1 MFRRT
6 TLFGVCLT
14 LIFLVLVLWKIDL
27 DKLSA
32 SLAAANYWYLLP
44 ASLVT
49 FAGYVLRTLR
59 WGRMLRPTHAVA
71 VRQLFPILMIGF
83 MANNV
88 LPARA
93 GELVRAY
100 VLHRRA
106 SVSKTLGLATIGL
119 ERLLDGLTLVIL
131 LGLLSLRFP
140 LPEWGTGLARSAG
153 VLFLGTAVLVG
164 LLLLRPDTASDF
176 VAWLADRLPRR
187 IARRSNAMFEAVLLG
202 LQSVRR
208 RRALFAL
215 AVLSVLVWLAE
226 GTSYF
231 LIVRGFDLALP
242 AGAMVLA
249 PLFLL
254 VVVNLGIMLP
264 SAPGYVGTF
273 QAFAVLA
280 LSAFG
285 VQREA
290 ALGVGVISHGMQYL
304 LVTGLG
310 LLFLWRSRLSLEQ
323 ISAQEGARSAA

>member
-1 MFRRT
+1 MFRST
-6 TLFGVCLT
+6 TLLGVCLT
-14 LIFLVLVLWKIDL
+14 LIFLILVLWKIDL

-59 WGRMLRPTHAVA
+59 WGRMLRPTQTVA

-119 ERLLDGLTLVIL
+119 ERLLDGLTLVLL

-153 VLFLGTAVLVG
+153 VLFTGVAVLVG
-164 LLLLRPDTASDF
+164 LLLLNPDTTSRL
-176 VAWLADRLPRR
+176 VAWLSNRMPNR
-187 IARRSNAMFEAVLLG
+187 IARRANAMFAAAFLG
-202 LQSVRR
+202 LQAVRR
-208 RRALFAL
+208 RRAVLAL
-215 AVLSVLVWLAE
+215 ALLSIFVWLAE
-226 GTSYF
+226 ATSYF

-242 AGAMVLA
+242 AGAMLLA
-249 PLFLL
+249 PVFLL

-285 VQREA
+285 VQRET
-290 ALGVGVISHGMQYL
+290 ALVIAVISHGMQYL

-310 LLFLWRSRLSLEQ
+310 LLFLWRGRLSLLQ
-323 ISAQEGARSAA
+323 ISAQEGAR

>member
-6 TLFGVCLT
+6 TLFGISLA
-14 LIFLVLVLWKIDL
+14 LILLILVLWKIDL
-27 DKLSA
+27 DQLLA
-32 SLAAANYWYLLP
+32 SLATANYWYVLP

-59 WGRMLRPTHAVA
+59 WRRMLRPAQTVA
-71 VRQLFPILMIGF
+71 ARQLFPILMIGF

-88 LPARA
+88 LPART
-93 GELVRAY
+93 GEIVRAY

-119 ERLLDGLTLVIL
+119 ERLFDGLTLVL
-131 LGLLSLRFP
+131 FLGLVSLRFP

-153 VLFLGTAVLVG
+153 LLFLGVTAVVA
-164 LLLLRPDTASDF
+164 LLLLRAD
-176 VAWLADRLPRR
+176 VAGRTIAWIGGRLPKRLGER
-187 IARRSNAMFEAVLLG
+187 CSAMFEAALLG
-202 LQSVRR
+202 LQAVRR
-208 RRALFAL
+208 RRALLTVAL
-215 AVLSVLVWLAE
+215 LSILVWLAE
-226 GTSYF
+226 ATSYL
-231 LIVRGFDLALP
+231 LIVRGFNLPLPPGALLLA
-242 AGAMVLA
+242 AV
-249 PLFLL
+249 FLL

-290 ALGVGVISHGMQYL
+290 ALGVAIISHGMQYL

-310 LLFLWRSRLSLEQ
+310 LLFLWRGRLSLPR
-323 ISAQEGARSAA
+323 ISAQEGAT